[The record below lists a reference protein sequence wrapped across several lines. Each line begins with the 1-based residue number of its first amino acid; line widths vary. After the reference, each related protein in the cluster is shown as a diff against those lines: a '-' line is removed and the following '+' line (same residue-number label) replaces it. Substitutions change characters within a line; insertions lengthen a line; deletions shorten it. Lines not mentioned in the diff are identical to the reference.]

1 MFFETHLD
9 AMDIQVVLQKLT
21 TMQVYR
27 ALVVYDAE
35 FAIHGLGPLKEQAES
50 HNFTLSFVPLEANRT
65 RVKEVINQTLWRLK
79 QINSYFTSFA
89 MLLFSSF
96 TIADRLEAELI
107 DEGVLDPSMRTLA
120 FYSGFDLGLSGRYKQ
135 HHIRYPYEKVIYVIL
150 RRFHEKA
157 RKLLKTATA
166 QRNSEDKALSFADCF
181 AVVFL
186 NVIMEYMSSVRLP
199 ETMDSG
205 TAMDDFLEG
214 MKKNLTSEMKTL
226 RMHRSTI
233 RYYTFY
239 LAPVRSK
246 VYRLKHVDTWKQK
259 DGRLERTIVMTE
271 VEAYLK
277 NREIKV
283 ALQEYPPYVVYEKSP
298 TGETTVNGTL
308 PILLDY
314 IQQKFKFRA
323 SYQLLENVTTAGI
336 RLDEYNWTGALGML
350 NQRETDMVTFLDFTE
365 ARSKSFTLTT
375 PLASHPVVIIV
386 QTPRI
391 LYRQW
396 LFMQPFT
403 TQVWLL
409 IVASV
414 PVVSVALW
422 LVYNRCPEEAVRPR
436 KVRGLSRLQNCA
448 WYLYGALLQQG
459 GVHLPVGTSSRLVV
473 GAWWIYVVLVMSCY
487 SSTLVAFLSVPVPR
501 WVVASFREALQ
512 REDVHIYLP
521 GGTGVEDMVRK
532 SMNEEIVD
540 LRKRLERGRGASIM
554 NVVSD
559 ALDPVAAGKGILIG
573 DVMYLRALVMADHR
587 KHGCKKCRITILNDV
602 AFDITITIGTRKGSP
617 FIQALDDVLMKLRTT
632 GNHRFMLTDHQEKQH
647 PCIRNY
653 DAEVGVLTK
662 PIGLSE
668 LESAFLLLLLGTAA
682 SSMLVPIEFVA
693 HWARTRCRARKLTS
707 PTPAVT
713 WPALSRT
720 KGRRYISLQHGWK
733 RANDCIWT
741 TVGPGGHVLTDT
753 YPAFG
758 RFGRRPLYL
767 KEAPSF
773 PFYEGCRPSRVRV
786 NDALSSQVGL
796 EMQKGHIVIVGAWP

>member
-1 MFFETHLD
+1 MTLPPDNRAYTAHSDWAEMAYFHARYLEATIANHTDLPPVAVQWINGSDDVDTLAAKARRAKLPFLALHTIGCTREDVLFPREAGRGTGRTAQKANDQESWTEKEDPGMFFETHLD

-199 ETMDSG
+199 ETMDCG

-226 RMHRSTI
+226 RMHSSTI

-239 LAPVRSK
+239 LAPIRSK

-283 ALQEYPPYVVYEKSP
+283 ALQE
-298 TGETTVNGTL
+298 T
-308 PILLDY
+308 
-314 IQQKFKFRA
+314 
-323 SYQLLENVTTAGI
+323 EN
-336 RLDEYNWTGALGML
+336 
-350 NQRETDMVTFLDFTE
+350 
-365 ARSKSFTLTT
+365 
-375 PLASHPVVIIV
+375 
-386 QTPRI
+386 
-391 LYRQW
+391 
-396 LFMQPFT
+396 
-403 TQVWLL
+403 
-409 IVASV
+409 
-414 PVVSVALW
+414 
-422 LVYNRCPEEAVRPR
+422 
-436 KVRGLSRLQNCA
+436 
-448 WYLYGALLQQG
+448 
-459 GVHLPVGTSSRLVV
+459 
-473 GAWWIYVVLVMSCY
+473 
-487 SSTLVAFLSVPVPR
+487 
-501 WVVASFREALQ
+501 
-512 REDVHIYLP
+512 
-521 GGTGVEDMVRK
+521 
-532 SMNEEIVD
+532 
-540 LRKRLERGRGASIM
+540 
-554 NVVSD
+554 
-559 ALDPVAAGKGILIG
+559 
-573 DVMYLRALVMADHR
+573 
-587 KHGCKKCRITILNDV
+587 
-602 AFDITITIGTRKGSP
+602 
-617 FIQALDDVLMKLRTT
+617 
-632 GNHRFMLTDHQEKQH
+632 
-647 PCIRNY
+647 
-653 DAEVGVLTK
+653 
-662 PIGLSE
+662 
-668 LESAFLLLLLGTAA
+668 
-682 SSMLVPIEFVA
+682 
-693 HWARTRCRARKLTS
+693 
-707 PTPAVT
+707 
-713 WPALSRT
+713 
-720 KGRRYISLQHGWK
+720 
-733 RANDCIWT
+733 
-741 TVGPGGHVLTDT
+741 TVGPTRAVQGSG
-753 YPAFG
+753 
-758 RFGRRPLYL
+758 
-767 KEAPSF
+767 K
-773 PFYEGCRPSRVRV
+773 RVTQFR
-786 NDALSSQVGL
+786 SQTR
-796 EMQKGHIVIVGAWP
+796 